1 MAFDNGKYAEMG
13 HFVCVL
19 IKIKLKLW
27 CYTEFMSASGKLKN
41 MPDHGENRIYAVQN
55 TVTQC
60 CIRVCD
66 ISDHNRGIIPWDSRR
81 NLCE

>member
-13 HFVCVL
+13 HFICVL

-27 CYTEFMSASGKLKN
+27 CYPEFISTSGKLKN
-41 MPDHGENRIYAVQN
+41 MPGYGGNRIYDVQN

-66 ISDHNRGIIPWDSRR
+66 ISDHNRGIIQGDSQG